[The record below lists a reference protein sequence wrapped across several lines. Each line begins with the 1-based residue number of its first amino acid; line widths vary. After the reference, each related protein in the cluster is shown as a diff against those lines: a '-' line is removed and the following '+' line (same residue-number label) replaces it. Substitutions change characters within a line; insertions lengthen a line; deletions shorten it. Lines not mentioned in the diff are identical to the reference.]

1 MANNT
6 FYFDPAPEHK
16 SSEGLARTPW
26 NNKIFPGNYVAHLN
40 AYRDQGVLAIPGA
53 VFFRAIGALVLNPD
67 NKSILTTEGVL
78 EAGDYDLH
86 ILSPDLRQDDKP
98 RKDRPFEIPGGAK
111 IYRVAVNAP
120 GVREADS
127 LMVADPITGELE
139 YPGTTTITVGGV
151 TAPAPPVLTANDG
164 ETQEEGRS
172 GTKGFFSP
180 VGVWNDPM
188 LSIVDTASTGD
199 LIVAAPDGPAGD
211 PLPVT
216 ITTSADLQAAL
227 DPSAG
232 ACRNSPSAIL
242 VEVCYFMPDAAPDA
256 DDVHIPYAVEAGQ
269 GY

>member
-6 FYFDPAPEHK
+6 FYFDPSVEDNAV
-16 SSEGLARTPW
+16 GQLARTPW

-40 AYRDQGVLAIPGA
+40 AYRDQGVVALPGA
-53 VFFRAIGALVLNPD
+53 VFFRAIGALVINPD
-67 NKSILTTEGVL
+67 VHENLNTDGVL
-78 EAGDYDLH
+78 EAGTYDLK

-98 RKDRPFEIPGGAK
+98 RKDRPFEIPGGAT

-127 LMVADPITGELE
+127 LRDPVTGEL
-139 YPGTTTITVGGV
+139 PGTTTITVDGIA
-151 TAPAPPVLTANDG
+151 APVPPVLTANDG
-164 ETQEEGRS
+164 LTQEEGRS
-172 GTKGFFSP
+172 GTPGFYNA
-180 VGVWNDPM
+180 VGVFNSPM
-188 LSIVDTASTGD
+188 ESILDGTPTGD
-199 LIVAAPDGPAGD
+199 LIVALPDGPAGE
-211 PLPVT
+211 PLAPITV
-216 ITTSADLQAAL
+216 TTSADLVARQ

-242 VEVCYFMPDAAPDA
+242 VEVCYYIPDAAPDA